1 MYQLLVFFF
10 DFFVFGVAAKRC
22 IGFGCTR
29 ASKKRLGKAFQP
41 KKFFWKSDD
50 VAFCGFFEKLIFENR
65 KFLVFEKFYLSQLCA
80 RGLKISVFFLQDLP
94 IQNQLRA
101 KKRDHKWR
109 QRKPAKSAGFS
120 NFRKKWPFFQVF
132 ADFLSCWLADWAE
145 ILSGASPGYKASKTT
160 TL

>member
-10 DFFVFGVAAKRC
+10 DFFDFGVAAKRC

-50 VAFCGFFEKLIFENR
+50 VAFCGFFEKLIFENC
-65 KFLVFEKFYLSQLCA
+65 KFLVSEKFYLSQLCA

-94 IQNQLRA
+94 VQNQLRA
-101 KKRDHKWR
+101 KKRDQKWR
-109 QRKPAKSAGFS
+109 QRKPAKLGRRTRFLGFLAFFAS
-120 NFRKKWPFFQVF
+120 FCAFSQPFIGGFVWSKI
-132 ADFLSCWLADWAE
+132 FLIALDQTD
-145 ILSGASPGYKASKTT
+145 P
-160 TL
+160 